1 MTDEAVLTAAEA
13 PAVNRSLLQPLR
25 IRDFR
30 LLFTGETIS
39 LLGDQFHFIALAWLT
54 LQLTSSG
61 VALGTVLMVAA
72 VPRAIFMLVGGAL
85 SDRLSPRSL
94 MLWSNVVRGIVVA
107 IVAVLVLTGTAQL
120 WHLFVLALIFGTVD
134 ALFYPAVNTII
145 PMLVGERLLPPAN
158 ALIQGTQQLT
168 GLIGPAAAGVLVAA
182 VNTGPAFVIDAISF
196 GVAATALAFVAG
208 GRRQAREAAPDE
220 PAERLLSSIGP
231 GMRYVWKD
239 PAVRSLVMLS
249 AAINLGFT
257 GPIGVGIP
265 YLADLRFEGGSAA
278 FGIIASGFGAGA
290 LAGAILAGSLRYV
303 PHLGTVT
310 GATMAALGLGI
321 ALLGNAP
328 SVPMAVVV
336 ATFIGIG
343 IGFTNVRVIAWL
355 QARTPEELRGRVMSV
370 VMMGSVGLAPVS
382 LAVSGF
388 VIDFGAVSLLFWLAG
403 GLVAAAALAG
413 FFMGLP
419 RLMLDTE
426 PAA

>member
-1 MTDEAVLTAAEA
+1 VTEEIALTADASA
-13 PAVNRSLLQPLR
+13 ATPSLLQPLR
-25 IRDFR
+25 VRDFR
-30 LLFTGETIS
+30 LLFSGETVS

-72 VPRAIFMLVGGAL
+72 IPRAIFMLVGGAL

-94 MLWSNVVRGIVVA
+94 MLWSNVVRGVVVA
-107 IVAVLVLTGTAQL
+107 IVATLVLTGAAQL
-120 WHLFVLALIFGTVD
+120 WHLYILALIFGTVD
-134 ALFYPAVNTII
+134 ALFYPAINTIV

-208 GRRQAREAAPDE
+208 GRRRPAEAGAEAAP
-220 PAERLLSSIGP
+220 ERLLSTIGS
-231 GMRYVWKD
+231 GVSYVWRD
-239 PAVRSLVMLS
+239 PAVRSLVLLS

-265 YLADLRFEGGSAA
+265 YIADLRFEGGSAA

-290 LAGAILAGSLRYV
+290 LAGAVLAGSLRYV
-303 PHLGTVT
+303 PRLGTVT
-310 GATMAALGLGI
+310 GSVMAALGVGL
-321 ALLGNAP
+321 ALLGSAP
-328 SVPMAVVV
+328 NVIIAVVL
-336 ATFIGIG
+336 ATAIGVG
-343 IGFTNVRVIAWL
+343 VGFTNVRVIAWL
-355 QARTPEELRGRVMSV
+355 QARTPEQLRGRVMSV
-370 VMMGSVGLAPVS
+370 VMMGSVGLAPIS
-382 LAVSGF
+382 LAASGV
-388 VIDFGAVSLLFWLAG
+388 VIDIGAVTLLFWIAG
-403 GLVAAAALAG
+403 GLIVAAAVAG
-413 FFMGLP
+413 FFMGLAT
-419 RLMLDTE
+419 LMLDTE

>member
-1 MTDEAVLTAAEA
+1 VTEEIALTAD
-13 PAVNRSLLQPLR
+13 PASAATPSLLQPLR
-25 IRDFR
+25 VRDFR
-30 LLFTGETIS
+30 LLFSGETVS

-72 VPRAIFMLVGGAL
+72 IPRAIFMLVGGAL

-107 IVAVLVLTGTAQL
+107 IVATLVLTGAAQL

-196 GVAATALAFVAG
+196 GVAAIALAFVAG
-208 GRRQAREAAPDE
+208 GRRQAREAAPDQ

-231 GMRYVWKD
+231 GMAYVWKD
-239 PAVRSLVMLS
+239 PAVRSLVLLS

-265 YLADLRFEGGSAA
+265 YIADLRFAGGSAA

-303 PHLGTVT
+303 PRLGTVT
-310 GATMAALGLGI
+310 GIVMAGLGVGL

-328 SVPMAVVV
+328 NVIIAVVL
-336 ATFIGIG
+336 ATAIGIG
-343 IGFTNVRVIAWL
+343 VGFTNVRVIAWL
-355 QARTPEELRGRVMSV
+355 QARTPEQLRGRVMSV
-370 VMMGSVGLAPVS
+370 VMMGSVGLAPIS
-382 LAVSGF
+382 LAASGV
-388 VIDFGAVSLLFWLAG
+388 VIDLGAVTLLFWIAG
-403 GLVAAAALAG
+403 GLIVAAAVAG
-413 FFMGLP
+413 FFMGLAT
-419 RLMLDTE
+419 LMLDTE
-426 PAA
+426 PTA

>member
-1 MTDEAVLTAAEA
+1 MTEEIVLTADEA
-13 PAVNRSLLQPLR
+13 SAASTSLLQPLR
-25 IRDFR
+25 VRDFR

-39 LLGDQFHFIALAWLT
+39 LIGDQFHFIALAWLT

-94 MLWSNVVRGIVVA
+94 MLWSNIVRGVVVA
-107 IVAVLVLTGTAQL
+107 IVAALVLTGTAQL

-134 ALFYPAVNTII
+134 ALFYPAVNTIV

-158 ALIQGTQQLT
+158 ALIQGIQQLA

-196 GVAATALAFVAG
+196 GVAATALVFVVG
-208 GRRQAREAAPDE
+208 GRRQPRSSGTDQ
-220 PAERLLSSIGP
+220 PAERLLSTIGP

-239 PAVRSLVMLS
+239 PAVRSLVLLS

-265 YLADLRFEGGSAA
+265 YLADIRFEGGSAA

-310 GATMAALGLGI
+310 GGIMAGLGLGI

-328 SVPMAVVV
+328 NVPVALVV
-336 ATFIGIG
+336 ATLIG
-343 IGFTNVRVIAWL
+343 
-355 QARTPEELRGRVMSV
+355 
-370 VMMGSVGLAPVS
+370 PVK
-382 LAVSGF
+382 
-388 VIDFGAVSLLFWLAG
+388 
-403 GLVAAAALAG
+403 
-413 FFMGLP
+413 P
-419 RLMLDTE
+419 RLM
-426 PAA
+426 AAESSTSERTAGSFQT